1 MNTNIN
7 RDIQALLDS
16 LSSIENDLK
25 VTPTV
30 LLTGKQIIKN
40 SSLSQQGDL
49 INIYPDGVPT
59 NQCHSTLLVVIGHND
74 NVELSILAAVEHIA
88 VSCKGTTTNVIFWA
102 VWWSSIAWSKHQASF
117 KNIDVVLKPFYANQT
132 LLNT

>member
-7 RDIQALLDS
+7 RDVQAFIDS
-16 LSSIENDLK
+16 FSSIENDLK
-25 VTPTV
+25 GMPTV

-49 INIYPDGVPT
+49 INIYPEGVPT
-59 NQCHSTLLVVIGHND
+59 NQCHSTLLVVIGQND

-88 VSCKGTTTNVIFWA
+88 VSCKGTTINVIFWA
-102 VWWSSIAWSKHQASF
+102 VWWSSIAWSKHQTSF
-117 KNIDVVLKPFYANQT
+117 KAVNTVLKPFYANPT